1 MEDIQEAAKII
12 KDSKYL
18 TAFTG
23 AGISVESGIPPFRGK
38 NGLWAKFDPSL
49 LDISYFYSHPEE
61 SWRLLKKIFYGSY
74 IKAKPNYAHIAL
86 ANLEKKGI
94 LKWIITQNIDNL
106 HYEAGNRNIIEYHGT
121 LRTLTC
127 IKCGKTYET
136 SDEIIQMDPPKCKC
150 GGVLKPDIVFFGEP
164 IPEKAITGV
173 EKTIIK
179 TDVML
184 IIGTTGEIYPASLIP
199 HVAKQNGAT
208 IIEIN
213 VQASNY
219 TNTITDI
226 FLQGKASMVMNKLE
240 DQIDQL

>member
-1 MEDIQEAAKII
+1 MDNIQKAAEVI

-38 NGLWAKFDPSL
+38 NGLWSKFDPSL
-49 LDISYFYSHPEE
+49 LDISHFYSHPAE

-74 IKAKPNYAHIAL
+74 IHAKPNYAHIAL
-86 ANLEKKGI
+86 SNLEKKGI

-106 HYEAGNRNIIEYHGT
+106 HYEAGSRNIIEYHGT

-127 IKCGKTYET
+127 INCGKVYET
-136 SDEIIQMDPPKCKC
+136 SDKIIKMDPPTCEC
-150 GGVLKPDIVFFGEP
+150 GGVLKPDIVFFGES
-164 IPEKAITGV
+164 IPEKAILGV
-173 EKTIIK
+173 ERAVAN
-179 TDVML
+179 TDVMI

-199 HVAKQNGAT
+199 HNAKKRGAK

-213 VQASNY
+213 VESSNY
-219 TNTITDI
+219 TNAITDI
-226 FLQGKASMVMNKLE
+226 FLQGEASIIMNKLE
-240 DQIDQL
+240 DAILNG

>member
-1 MEDIQEAAKII
+1 MNKIQKAAEVINE
-12 KDSKYL
+12 SKHL

-23 AGISVESGIPPFRGK
+23 AGISVESGIPPFRGE
-38 NGLWAKFDPSL
+38 NGLWSKFDPSL
-49 LDISYFYSHPEE
+49 LDISNFYSHPQE

-74 IKAKPNYAHIAL
+74 ISAKPNYAHIAL
-86 ANLEKKGI
+86 ANLEKKAV

-106 HYEAGNRNIIEYHGT
+106 HYEAGNRSIVEYHGT
-121 LRTLTC
+121 LRNLTC
-127 IKCGKTYET
+127 TKCGKLYII
-136 SDEIIQMDPPKCKC
+136 SDELIKMDPPSCEC

-164 IPEKAITGV
+164 IPEKVILGV
-173 EKTIIK
+173 EKAISK

-199 HVAKQNGAT
+199 HTAKERGAT

-213 VQASNY
+213 IEPSNY

-226 FLQGKASMVMNKLE
+226 FLQGKASIIMNQIE
-240 DQIDQL
+240 DEISNV